1 MQACKNQMQQAVQD
15 LARQLEE
22 LELQHEELTSRT
34 RVLDLML
41 KTKQAQCQILQEGL
55 QTKVKQPS
63 PAVRRTQE
71 RDCPCCSIQST
82 YMLIKQPI
90 AELLQL

>member
-15 LARQLEE
+15 MARQLEE
-22 LELQHEELTSRT
+22 LELQHEELASRT

-55 QTKVKQPS
+55 QNKVKQPS
-63 PAVRRTQE
+63 HAPRNIEEPASFY
-71 RDCPCCSIQST
+71 CP
-82 YMLIKQPI
+82 
-90 AELLQL
+90 LQMV